1 MLVPGGMPPR
11 LSPSGR
17 EIMQSHEHP
26 GRPLVLAASPVR
38 AEHQQ
43 ERATMTDEGASRRTV
58 LTGAAIGLAAATA
71 VGGPAMAQG
80 VAAGSG
86 NAPPV
91 PLRDPRTKYTNAPFP
106 EQKQPWPGLQSKMT
120 PRPDCGETSYKGSG
134 RLMGRK
140 ALVTGGDSGIGRA
153 AAIAFAREGAD
164 VAINYYP
171 SEEPDAREVEALI
184 RQAGR
189 KAVLI
194 PADIRTERACQK
206 LVDDAVKGLGGLDIL
221 VNNAAYQQSK
231 ESIFDISDEQM
242 VRTFE
247 TNIFATFRISKA
259 AIPHMQPGSVIIN
272 TGSVN
277 SYDPEP
283 ELLDY
288 ASTKGAILIFTK
300 GLAKQLAKRGI
311 RVDMVAPGPFWTP
324 LQVAGGQLPGKMG
337 EFGQNTPLGRAGQPA
352 ELAAH
357 YVLLAS
363 DESSFSTGGA
373 VGANGGK
380 GNP

>member
-1 MLVPGGMPPR
+1 MN
-11 LSPSGR
+11 
-17 EIMQSHEHP
+17 
-26 GRPLVLAASPVR
+26 
-38 AEHQQ
+38 
-43 ERATMTDEGASRRTV
+43 DEQGTSRRGV
-58 LTGAAIGLAAATA
+58 LGGAALGLAAAA
-71 VGGPAMAQG
+71 APGMAQQG
-80 VAAGSG
+80 GAAA
-86 NAPPV
+86 APAAT
-91 PLRDPRTKYTNAPFP
+91 LRDPRTKYTTTPFP
-106 EQKQPWPGLQSKMT
+106 EQRQPWPALQFKMT

-134 RLMGRK
+134 KLAGRK
-140 ALVTGGDSGIGRA
+140 ALLTGGDSGIGRA

-171 SEEPDAREVEALI
+171 SEEPDAQEVKALI
-184 RQAGR
+184 QQAGR
-189 KAVLI
+189 KAVLL
-194 PADIRTERACQK
+194 PADIRSERACQK
-206 LVDDAVKGLGGLDIL
+206 LVTDAHKALGGLDIL

-231 ESIFDISDEQM
+231 EDISQITDEQF

-259 AIPHMQPGSVIIN
+259 AIPLMPAGSVIIN

-277 SYDPEP
+277 SYDPGE

-300 GLAKQLAKRGI
+300 GLAKQLVKKGI
-311 RVDMVAPGPFWTP
+311 RVNMVAPGPFWTP
-324 LQVAGGQLPGKMG
+324 LQVAGGQLPGKLG
-337 EFGQNTPLGRAGQPA
+337 EFGQETPLGRAGQPA

-363 DESSFSTGGA
+363 EDSSFTTGGV
-373 VGANGGK
+373 VGAHGGK